1 MKWVMKHPRATIDM
15 LGFIPDFLSEDDLRP
30 AKEQI
35 SDNYSHGGGWKPI
48 KKFKMNP
55 DGNIQY
61 PGDPPL
67 ILIAETKLRDELLKF
82 YDGSWLA
89 IIQPDGTFEISRLD

>member
-15 LGFIPDFLSEDDLRP
+15 LGFIPDFLSENDPRP

-35 SDNYSHGGGWKPI
+35 AENYSHGGGWNNM

-82 YDGSWLA
+82 YNGSWLA
-89 IIQPDGTFEISRLD
+89 IIQPDGIFEISRLD